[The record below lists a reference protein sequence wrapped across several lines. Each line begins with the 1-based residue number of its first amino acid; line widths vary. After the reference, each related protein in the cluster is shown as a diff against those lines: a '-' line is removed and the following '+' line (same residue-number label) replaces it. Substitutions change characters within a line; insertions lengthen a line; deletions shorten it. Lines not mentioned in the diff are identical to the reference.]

1 MSVTYTLSITKV
13 ATSQSD
19 TLTDAVTRIEWKR
32 VGVCSET
39 GRTGQY
45 AGMSVFEMADIS
57 PDGFVNYAD
66 LTEETVKGW
75 VQSSIDDDDEFEASI
90 NTFIEAQIDNPIVPE
105 QVKTSL
111 PWATSEE

>member
-32 VGVCSET
+32 VGVCSAT

-45 AGMSVFEMADIS
+45 AGMSIFEMADIS
-57 PDGFVNYAD
+57 PDGFVNYDD
-66 LTEETVKGW
+66 LTEETVKSW

-90 NTFIEAQIDNPIVPE
+90 NSFIQNKIDNPILPE

-111 PWATSEE
+111 PWESND